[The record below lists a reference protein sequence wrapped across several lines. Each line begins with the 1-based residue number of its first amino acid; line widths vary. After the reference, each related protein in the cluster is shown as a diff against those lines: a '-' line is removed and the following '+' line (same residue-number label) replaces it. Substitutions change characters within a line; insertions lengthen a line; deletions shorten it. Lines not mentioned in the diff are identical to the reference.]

1 MTTSD
6 RPVGREIT
14 GEVDLHALLPDR
26 FHAKIG
32 GTCTGVRKLKRG
44 EDVPLSED
52 EQRILGEIEQQLY
65 ASDPALAR
73 EIADSTVYRHAARNL
88 KWAIAGFLVGT
99 AILLGTLHISFVL
112 AFVGFLVL
120 LGCTL
125 SIVRDLRR
133 MGKAG
138 ITQLSETMKTNGIG
152 NAFGSTGQKMRER
165 FRRED
170 DV

>member
-1 MTTSD
+1 M
-6 RPVGREIT
+6 
-14 GEVDLHALLPDR
+14 
-26 FHAKIG
+26 
-32 GTCTGVRKLKRG
+32 
-44 EDVPLSED
+44 PLSEE

-88 KWAIAGFLVGT
+88 KWAVFGFLVGT

-133 MGKAG
+133 MGRAG
-138 ITQLSETMKTNGIG
+138 ISQLSDSMRSSGMG
-152 NAFGSTGQKMRER
+152 NALGNTGQRMRDR
-165 FRRED
+165 FRRD
-170 DV
+170 QD

>member
-1 MTTSD
+1 M
-6 RPVGREIT
+6 R
-14 GEVDLHALLPDR
+14 
-26 FHAKIG
+26 
-32 GTCTGVRKLKRG
+32 KRG
-44 EDVPLSED
+44 EQVPLSEE

-88 KWAIAGFLVGT
+88 RWAIVGFVVGT
-99 AILLGTLHISFVL
+99 AILLGTLHLSFVF
-112 AFVGFLVL
+112 AFAGFLIL

-138 ITQLSETMKTNGIG
+138 IDQLSASMRSGG
-152 NAFGSTGQKMRER
+152 MRDAFGSTSQRMRDR
-165 FRRED
+165 FRRD
-170 DV
+170 DE

>member
-1 MTTSD
+1 
-6 RPVGREIT
+6 
-14 GEVDLHALLPDR
+14 
-26 FHAKIG
+26 
-32 GTCTGVRKLKRG
+32 
-44 EDVPLSED
+44 VPLSEE

-88 KWAIAGFLVGT
+88 KWAVLGFVVGT
-99 AILLGTLHISFVL
+99 AILVGTLHISFLL

-133 MGKAG
+133 MGRAG
-138 ITQLSETMKTNGIG
+138 ISQLSDSMKASGMRNALG
-152 NAFGSTGQKMRER
+152 NTSQRMRER
-165 FRRED
+165 FRRDED
-170 DV
+170 

>member
-1 MTTSD
+1 M
-6 RPVGREIT
+6 
-14 GEVDLHALLPDR
+14 
-26 FHAKIG
+26 
-32 GTCTGVRKLKRG
+32 
-44 EDVPLSED
+44 PLSEE

-88 KWAIAGFLVGT
+88 KWAVFGFVVGT
-99 AILLGTLHISFVL
+99 AILVGTLHLSFLL

-133 MGKAG
+133 MGRAG
-138 ITQLSETMKTNGIG
+138 LSQLSDSTSGMRNALG
-152 NAFGSTGQKMRER
+152 NSGQRMRER
-165 FRRED
+165 FRRDED
-170 DV
+170 

>member
-1 MTTSD
+1 M
-6 RPVGREIT
+6 
-14 GEVDLHALLPDR
+14 
-26 FHAKIG
+26 
-32 GTCTGVRKLKRG
+32 
-44 EDVPLSED
+44 PLSEE

-88 KWAIAGFLVGT
+88 KWAVLGFVVGT
-99 AILLGTLHISFVL
+99 AILVGTLHISFLL

-133 MGKAG
+133 MGRAG
-138 ITQLSETMKTNGIG
+138 ISQLSDSMRASGMRDALG
-152 NAFGSTGQKMRER
+152 NTGQRMRDR
-165 FRRED
+165 FRRDED
-170 DV
+170 

>member
-1 MTTSD
+1 M
-6 RPVGREIT
+6 
-14 GEVDLHALLPDR
+14 
-26 FHAKIG
+26 
-32 GTCTGVRKLKRG
+32 
-44 EDVPLSED
+44 PLSED

-73 EIADSTVYRHAARNL
+73 EIADSTVYRAAARNL
-88 KWAIAGFLVGT
+88 KWAVAGFVVGT

-138 ITQLSETMKTNGIG
+138 ISQLSETMKTNGIG
-152 NAFGSTGQKMRER
+152 TAFGSTGQKMRER

-170 DV
+170 EA

>member
-1 MTTSD
+1 M
-6 RPVGREIT
+6 
-14 GEVDLHALLPDR
+14 
-26 FHAKIG
+26 
-32 GTCTGVRKLKRG
+32 
-44 EDVPLSED
+44 PLSEE

-88 KWAIAGFLVGT
+88 KWAVFGFIVGT
-99 AILLGTLHISFVL
+99 AILVGTLHISFLL

-133 MGKAG
+133 MGRAG
-138 ITQLSETMKTNGIG
+138 MTQLSDSMRTSGMRNALG
-152 NAFGSTGQKMRER
+152 NTGQRMRER
-165 FRRED
+165 FRRDED
-170 DV
+170 

>member
-1 MTTSD
+1 M
-6 RPVGREIT
+6 
-14 GEVDLHALLPDR
+14 
-26 FHAKIG
+26 
-32 GTCTGVRKLKRG
+32 
-44 EDVPLSED
+44 PLSEE

-88 KWAIAGFLVGT
+88 KWAVFGFVIGT
-99 AILLGTLHISFVL
+99 AVLLGTLHISFVL

-133 MGKAG
+133 MGRAG
-138 ITQLSETMKTNGIG
+138 ISQLSDSMRASGMG
-152 NAFGSTGQKMRER
+152 NALGNTGQRMRDR
-165 FRRED
+165 FRRD
-170 DV
+170 QD

>member
-1 MTTSD
+1 M
-6 RPVGREIT
+6 
-14 GEVDLHALLPDR
+14 
-26 FHAKIG
+26 
-32 GTCTGVRKLKRG
+32 
-44 EDVPLSED
+44 PLSEE

-88 KWAIAGFLVGT
+88 KWAIFGFIVGT
-99 AILLGTLHISFVL
+99 GILLGTLHISFLL

-133 MGKAG
+133 MGRAG
-138 ITQLSETMKTNGIG
+138 ISQLSDSMRASGMRDALG
-152 NAFGSTGQKMRER
+152 NTGQRMRDR
-165 FRRED
+165 FRRDED
-170 DV
+170 

>member
-1 MTTSD
+1 M
-6 RPVGREIT
+6 
-14 GEVDLHALLPDR
+14 
-26 FHAKIG
+26 
-32 GTCTGVRKLKRG
+32 
-44 EDVPLSED
+44 PLSEE

-88 KWAIAGFLVGT
+88 KWAIAGFVVGT
-99 AILLGTLHISFVL
+99 AILLGTLHLSFVL

-138 ITQLSETMKTNGIG
+138 ISQLSETMRSSGLR
-152 NAFGSTGQKMRER
+152 GSLGDTGQRMRDR
-165 FRRED
+165 FRREED
-170 DV
+170 

>member
-1 MTTSD
+1 M
-6 RPVGREIT
+6 
-14 GEVDLHALLPDR
+14 
-26 FHAKIG
+26 
-32 GTCTGVRKLKRG
+32 
-44 EDVPLSED
+44 PLSEE

-88 KWAIAGFLVGT
+88 KWAVLGFVVGT
-99 AILLGTLHISFVL
+99 AILVGTLHISFLL

-133 MGKAG
+133 MGRAG
-138 ITQLSETMKTNGIG
+138 ISQLSDSMKASGMRNALG
-152 NAFGSTGQKMRER
+152 NTSQRMRER
-165 FRRED
+165 FRRDED
-170 DV
+170 